1 MARRRQYSNTKGK
14 RAALRHIEEAREF
27 TEEIGGSDLDVKK
40 YFFSLSDI
48 ELAPIL
54 SEYGEDFGSKAEDYA
69 RETLPKWKSGNR
81 EMSGIVCKR
90 LFGLLPPRMPL
101 KKKYE
106 LAENIWKHFGPSSD
120 NSYQIGPN
128 TPISSVEKLIFSK
141 LVEVVTEYSIP
152 ENVHNRFSWLS
163 DGDVKAKEDLL
174 NYFRQLEKTLLSEK
188 INSELPIL
196 EELIKIIKDIKNF
209 KPDLILAVGG
219 GAVIDYA
226 KIANVV
232 DVRSDLADLIVNYSY
247 PFKEKYTKL
256 AVIPT
261 TAGSG
266 AEVTSNAVIYVDG
279 IKHSFESELLIPDNF
294 FLIPEFLI
302 SAPNKI
308 KASAGFDAI
317 AQALESLVSKKSND
331 QSVEYASNSLRVSIN
346 SYVSFLN
353 EPNLKNATEMS
364 IASNL
369 AGKAISISK
378 TTAPHAASYPFTS
391 LFNISHGHA
400 VGLFFESFF
409 KFNFDNLN
417 RSETSFDLK
426 KRFDLIFDLFGVKSI
441 NDFNSKITLIKQQAK
456 LEDNLETLDIDIRQS
471 SEKIIKGINLL
482 RLGNNPVKID
492 GKDIFNIISR
502 NI

>member
-1 MARRRQYSNTKGK
+1 MINTIEDIKKFINDSSYKKIFVLCGK
-14 RAALRHIEEAREF
+14 KSFVTSGAEF
-27 TEEIGGSDLDVKK
+27 FFKDFLKNKETELF
-40 YFFSLSDI
+40 Y
-48 ELAPIL
+48 
-54 SEYGEDFGSKAEDYA
+54 
-69 RETLPKWKSGNR
+69 KS
-81 EMSGIVCKR
+81 
-90 LFGLLPPRMPL
+90 
-101 KKKYE
+101 
-106 LAENIWKHFGPSSD
+106 
-120 NSYQIGPN
+120 
-128 TPISSVEKLIFSK
+128 
-141 LVEVVTEYSIP
+141 
-152 ENVHNRFSWLS
+152 
-163 DGDVKAKEDLL
+163 
-174 NYFRQLEKTLLSEK
+174 
-188 INSELPIL
+188 SELPVL
-196 EELIKIIKDIKNF
+196 EELIKIINDIKSF
-209 KPDLILAVGG
+209 QPDLILAVGG

-232 DVRSDLADLIVNYSY
+232 DVRDDLASLIVNYSY
-247 PFKEKYTKL
+247 PFKKRYTKL

-331 QSVEYASNSLRVSIN
+331 KSVDYASKSLKVSVN
-346 SYVSFLN
+346 SYISFLEN
-353 EPNLKNATEMS
+353 PNLKNAAEMS

-378 TTAPHAASYPFTS
+378 TTAPHAVSYPFTS

-400 VGLFFESFF
+400 VALFFESFF
-409 KFNFDNLN
+409 TFNFDNLN
-417 RSETSFDLK
+417 KSETSFDLK
-426 KRFDLIFDLFGVKSI
+426 KRFDLIFNLFDVKNI
-441 NDFNSKITLIKQQAK
+441 NDFSSKITLIKKQAK
-456 LEDNLETLDIDIRQS
+456 LEDNLNILDINIEHS

-492 GKDIFNIISR
+492 GQDIYNIISKVV
-502 NI
+502 

>member
-1 MARRRQYSNTKGK
+1 MINTTEDIRKFINDTSFKKIFVLCGK
-14 RAALRHIEEAREF
+14 KSFVTSGAEF
-27 TEEIGGSDLDVKK
+27 
-40 YFFSLSDI
+40 FF
-48 ELAPIL
+48 
-54 SEYGEDFGSKAEDYA
+54 K
-69 RETLPKWKSGNR
+69 
-81 EMSGIVCKR
+81 
-90 LFGLLPPRMPL
+90 GLL
-101 KKKYE
+101 
-106 LAENIWKHFGPSSD
+106 N
-120 NSYQIGPN
+120 N
-128 TPISSVEKLIFSK
+128 
-141 LVEVVTEYSIP
+141 
-152 ENVHNRFSWLS
+152 
-163 DGDVKAKEDLL
+163 KETK
-174 NYFRQLEKTLLSEK
+174 FFFKS
-188 INSELPIL
+188 SELPVL
-196 EELIKIIKDIKNF
+196 EELIKIINNIKSF

-232 DVRSDLADLIVNYSY
+232 DVRDDLAELIVNYSY
-247 PFKEKYTKL
+247 PFKQKYTKL
-256 AVIPT
+256 VVIPT

-266 AEVTSNAVIYVDG
+266 AEVTSNAVIYVKG

-317 AQALESLVSKKSND
+317 AQALESLVSKKSTN
-331 QSVEYASNSLRVSIN
+331 QSVEYASKSLKISIK
-346 SYVSFLN
+346 SYILFLN
-353 EPNLKNATEMS
+353 DPNLKNAAEMS

-400 VGLFFESFF
+400 VSLFFERFF

-417 RSETSFDLK
+417 KSETSFDLK
-426 KRFDLIFDLFGVKSI
+426 KRFDLIFNLFDVKNI
-441 NDFNSKITLIKQQAK
+441 NDFNSKITLIKKQAN
-456 LEDNLETLDIDIRQS
+456 LDDNLETLNIGIDQS

-492 GKDIFNIISR
+492 GKDIYNIITKI
-502 NI
+502 N

>member
-1 MARRRQYSNTKGK
+1 MISS
-14 RAALRHIEEAREF
+14 
-27 TEEIGGSDLDVKK
+27 TEDIKK
-40 YFFSLSDI
+40 FI
-48 ELAPIL
+48 
-54 SEYGEDFGSKAEDYA
+54 
-69 RETLPKWKSGNR
+69 N
-81 EMSGIVCKR
+81 
-90 LFGLLPPRMPL
+90 
-101 KKKYE
+101 
-106 LAENIWKHFGPSSD
+106 D
-120 NSYQIGPN
+120 NSF
-128 TPISSVEKLIFSK
+128 KKIFVLCGKKSF
-141 LVEVVTEYSIP
+141 VTS
-152 ENVHNRFSWLS
+152 
-163 DGDVKAKEDLL
+163 GAKIFFKELL
-174 NYFRQLEKTLLSEK
+174 NKKETKLFYK
-188 INSELPIL
+188 NSELPIL
-196 EELIKIIKDIKNF
+196 EELIDIINAIKSF

-232 DVRSDLADLIVNYSY
+232 EVRDDLADLIVNYSY
-247 PFKEKYTKL
+247 PFKKKYTKL
-256 AVIPT
+256 TVIPT

-279 IKHSFESELLIPDNF
+279 IKHSFESEILLPDNF
-294 FLIPEFLI
+294 FLIPEFLM

-317 AQALESLVSKKSND
+317 AQALESLISKKSND
-331 QSVEYASNSLRVSIN
+331 QSVEYASKSLRVSIN
-346 SYVSFLN
+346 SYISFLN

-400 VGLFFESFF
+400 VGLFFENFF
-409 KFNFDNLN
+409 KFNYDNLN

-426 KRFDLIFDLFGVKSI
+426 QRFNLIFDLFYVRNF
-441 NDFNSKITLIKQQAK
+441 NDFSNKIILIKKQAN
-456 LEDNLETLDIDIRQS
+456 LVDNLDILNIDIKQS

-492 GKDIFNIISR
+492 GKDIFNIISKS
-502 NI
+502 I

>member
-1 MARRRQYSNTKGK
+1 MISS
-14 RAALRHIEEAREF
+14 
-27 TEEIGGSDLDVKK
+27 TEDIKK
-40 YFFSLSDI
+40 FI
-48 ELAPIL
+48 
-54 SEYGEDFGSKAEDYA
+54 
-69 RETLPKWKSGNR
+69 N
-81 EMSGIVCKR
+81 
-90 LFGLLPPRMPL
+90 
-101 KKKYE
+101 
-106 LAENIWKHFGPSSD
+106 D
-120 NSYQIGPN
+120 NSF
-128 TPISSVEKLIFSK
+128 KKIFVLCGKKSF
-141 LVEVVTEYSIP
+141 VTS
-152 ENVHNRFSWLS
+152 
-163 DGDVKAKEDLL
+163 GAKIFFKELL
-174 NYFRQLEKTLLSEK
+174 NKKETKLFYK
-188 INSELPIL
+188 NSELPIL
-196 EELIKIIKDIKNF
+196 EELIDIINAIKSF

-232 DVRSDLADLIVNYSY
+232 EVRDDLADLIVNYSY
-247 PFKEKYTKL
+247 PFKKKYTKL

-279 IKHSFESELLIPDNF
+279 IKHSFESEILLPDNF
-294 FLIPEFLI
+294 FLIPEFLM

-331 QSVEYASNSLRVSIN
+331 QSVEYASKSLRVSIN
-346 SYVSFLN
+346 SYISFLN

-400 VGLFFESFF
+400 VGLFFENFF
-409 KFNFDNLN
+409 KFNYDNLN

-426 KRFDLIFDLFGVKSI
+426 QRFNLIFDLFYVRNF
-441 NDFNSKITLIKQQAK
+441 NDFSNKITLIKKQAN
-456 LEDNLETLDIDIRQS
+456 LVDNLDILNIDIKQS

-492 GKDIFNIISR
+492 GKDIFNIISKS
-502 NI
+502 I

>member
-1 MARRRQYSNTKGK
+1 MINSIEDLKKFIKDTNFKKIFLLCGK
-14 RAALRHIEEAREF
+14 ISFVTSGA
-27 TEEIGGSDLDVKK
+27 EI
-40 YFFSLSDI
+40 FF
-48 ELAPIL
+48 
-54 SEYGEDFGSKAEDYA
+54 K
-69 RETLPKWKSGNR
+69 
-81 EMSGIVCKR
+81 
-90 LFGLLPPRMPL
+90 GLLND
-101 KKKYE
+101 KE
-106 LAENIWKHFGPSSD
+106 
-120 NSYQIGPN
+120 
-128 TPISSVEKLIFSK
+128 TKLFHK
-141 LVEVVTEYSIP
+141 
-152 ENVHNRFSWLS
+152 
-163 DGDVKAKEDLL
+163 
-174 NYFRQLEKTLLSEK
+174 
-188 INSELPIL
+188 NSELPVL
-196 EELIKIIKDIKNF
+196 EELINIINAIKDF

-232 DVRSDLADLIVNYSY
+232 DVRDDLADLIVNYSY
-247 PFKEKYTKL
+247 PFKKKYTKL

-279 IKHSFESELLIPDNF
+279 IKHSFESEILLPDNF
-294 FLIPEFLI
+294 FLIPEFLM

-331 QSVEYASNSLRVSIN
+331 RSVEYASKSLKVSIN
-346 SYVSFLN
+346 SYISFLN
-353 EPNLKNATEMS
+353 DPSLKNATEMS

-369 AGKAISISK
+369 AGKAICISK

-426 KRFDLIFDLFGVKSI
+426 KRFNLIFNLFNVKNI
-441 NDFNSKITLIKQQAK
+441 NDFNSKITLIKKKAK
-456 LEDNLETLDIDIRQS
+456 LEDNLKNLNIDVKKN

-482 RLGNNPVKID
+482 RLGNNPVEISGDDILKI
-492 GKDIFNIISR
+492 ILSETFN
-502 NI
+502 